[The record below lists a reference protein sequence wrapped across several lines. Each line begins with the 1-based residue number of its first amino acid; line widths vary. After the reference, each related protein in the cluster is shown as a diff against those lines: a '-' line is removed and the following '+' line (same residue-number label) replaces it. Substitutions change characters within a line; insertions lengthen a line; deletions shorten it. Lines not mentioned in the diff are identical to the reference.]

1 MIEAVAVRIGAFED
15 PPFSDRIAIPQRPLP
30 AP

>member
-1 MIEAVAVRIGAFED
+1 MIEAVAVSTDAFED
-15 PPFSDRIAIPQRPLP
+15 PPFSDRTEDLQRPLP